1 MLTPSLSDRIF
12 HITALGYM
20 LHYEGWVRERFAP
33 GRLLTISADTGSE
46 HKETREHARYL
57 EAFYASVGEH
67 WEHVTADKGHHT
79 EKWRS
84 LEHFYSSGE
93 RRRIGSKS
101 FKRSCTWQL
110 KLSPFYKRLEALLAE
125 EYGVACGRKKGLY
138 EYVAMTGR
146 PIRVLLGISAEE
158 AERRIDPDDKVRPF
172 IRNCIERVYPLDE
185 LGMTREDCREYIRS
199 KGHPVPFPSL
209 CTYCPFHTAR
219 STSTTRA
226 SSSPRSTTAGSRW
239 RGTSSSTGRTSSRP
253 RKTTAS
259 SPARPSPRS
268 SKRPKTSSAG

>member
-1 MLTPSLSDRIF
+1 MIARAQRLFVPDGLRDPEPLTVLS
-12 HITALGYM
+12 HGKGQQSTALGYM
-20 LHYEGWVRERFAP
+20 LHYEPWVRERFAP

-46 HKETREHARYL
+46 HKETREHVRYL

-67 WEHVTADKGHHT
+67 WEHVTADQGYHT
-79 EKWRS
+79 EQWRS

-125 EYGVACGRKKGLY
+125 DYGVACGRKRGLY

-146 PIRVLLGISAEE
+146 PIRVLLGISVEE

-172 IRNCIERVYPLDE
+172 IRNCVERVYPLDE
-185 LGMTREDCREYIRS
+185 LGMTRAD
-199 KGHPVPFPSL
+199 
-209 CTYCPFHTAR
+209 
-219 STSTTRA
+219 
-226 SSSPRSTTAGSRW
+226 
-239 RGTSSSTGRTSSRP
+239 
-253 RKTTAS
+253 
-259 SPARPSPRS
+259 
-268 SKRPKTSSAG
+268 